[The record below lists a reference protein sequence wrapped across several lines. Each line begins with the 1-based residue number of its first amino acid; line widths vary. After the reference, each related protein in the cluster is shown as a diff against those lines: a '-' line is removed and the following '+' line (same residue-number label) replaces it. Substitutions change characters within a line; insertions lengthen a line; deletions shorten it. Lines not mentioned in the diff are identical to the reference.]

1 MKKLYL
7 LLAMLCFGIAQA
19 EEIKLQQGDLSL
31 NANLEKAGENWSAG
45 PVVLLTHGTLAHNG
59 MEIISSVQ
67 NLLLENEVSS
77 LALNLSLGLSDRHGM
92 YDCKTPHTHRHTDA
106 LDEIGYWLKWL
117 KEKGADQVILMGH
130 SRGGNQTAWFAAER
144 DDAAIKKVVLV
155 APQTWT
161 EERAAAGYEKRYG
174 KPLAPVLKKAQDLL
188 AKQQGDTQLKD
199 VDFIYCEGTSATAN
213 AVVSYYAPD
222 PRMDTVYLLQKIRKP
237 VLLFVG
243 SEDKVIV
250 GLQEKAAQLKAD
262 SGVSVMVIEGA
273 DHYFRDLYAEDLVDQ
288 LVEFIGQ

>member
-7 LLAMLCFGIAQA
+7 LLLLLCFGNIQA
-19 EEIKLQQGDLSL
+19 EEIKLQHGELLL

-45 PVVLLTHGTLAHNG
+45 PVILLTHGTLAHNG

-77 LALNLSLGLSDRHGM
+77 LALNLSLGLNDRHGM

-117 KEKGADQVILMGH
+117 KGKGVEQVILMGH

-144 DDAAIKKVVLV
+144 DEATIKKVVLV
-155 APQTWT
+155 APQTWS
-161 EERAAAGYEKRYG
+161 EDRAVAGYEKRYG
-174 KPLAPVLKKAQDLL
+174 KPLAPILEKAKGML
-188 AKQQGDTQLKD
+188 ATQQGDTLLKN
-199 VDFIYCEGTSATAN
+199 VDFIYCEDTSATAN

-222 PRMDTVYLLQKIRKP
+222 SRMDSVYLLKKIRKP

-243 SEDKVIV
+243 SEDKVIK
-250 GLQEKAAQLKAD
+250 GLQEKSAQLKAD
-262 SGVSVMVIEGA
+262 SGVSVVVIDGA